1 MKLSPENSID
11 FKQLLNTLDTVP
23 RPKAALYIITH
34 DITCESAYMHV
45 SSQVLLMTSTL
56 YDQYILS
63 VKSRVIRSP
72 IDRASL

>member
-23 RPKAALYIITH
+23 RPKAALYNTH